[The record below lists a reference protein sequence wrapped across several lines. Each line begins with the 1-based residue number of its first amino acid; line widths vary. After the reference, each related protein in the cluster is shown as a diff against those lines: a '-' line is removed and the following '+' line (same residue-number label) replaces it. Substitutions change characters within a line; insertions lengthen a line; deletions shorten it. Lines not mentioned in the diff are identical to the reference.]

1 MIHWY
6 INEQQADYVIKCLA
20 QRPFGEVNAL
30 INDLYAQANPPMEP
44 ANPAPAAATP
54 EEVRQK
60 QQAWME
66 EQLARKL
73 QGNGLQ
79 PHAEASSGPVAMQ
92 PGYVPPGWVGTEPYD
107 PAKKY

>member
-6 INEQQADYVIKCLA
+6 INEQQADYVFKCLA

-30 INDLYAQANPPMEP
+30 INDLYAQANPPKEP
-44 ANPAPAAATP
+44 ANPAVPAATP

-66 EQLARKL
+66 EQFNRPRLHPHENVGSVEA
-73 QGNGLQ
+73 QVNGAL
-79 PHAEASSGPVAMQ
+79 
-92 PGYVPPGWVGTEPYD
+92 PPGVQYTD
-107 PAKKY
+107 PMAARLAQNR